1 MEQNSISSDLI
12 RGHIDTIIL
21 NSLSDG
27 DKFAQQISDFIEN
40 KSQNQYK
47 INQAT
52 LYSSL
57 KRLETLKYVTSYMND
72 IDGGRRKFFKITPSG
87 AKFVDENMSSWS
99 HSRAIIDKLIGAEEK
114 PQNNQYLSSEN
125 NVNYTTQNV
134 VEKIVYIEKP
144 VEIPVKITQED
155 TETIKTSTE
164 TIKTSKDNPLNN
176 ADNFRSILN
185 NLIDSSAPKAI
196 KLDEKIEIESAI
208 DVNNEDLPKNNP
220 ILEEKVS
227 FNQVISDNKYNCQKS
242 NNNGKID
249 FGDLMIKASQE
260 GYKIRISAK
269 DSASSNGNVLI
280 NKVKFIS
287 IIFVYLFAVMQFS
300 LLTSLFGN
308 IIAKNTYLTVILGLL
323 IFPLLFAI
331 AFFKNPDKRL
341 AKKFSPDRILTS
353 AIIAF
358 NLILVTLAVNFIFNV
373 NFNDTYSVICYVV
386 SPLLAIVNY
395 FLYSVFEYLLANKK
409 KFNTSKK

>member
-21 NSLSDG
+21 HSLTDG

-87 AKFVDENMSSWS
+87 ATFVEENMSSWS
-99 HSRAIIDKLIGAEEK
+99 HSRAIIDKLIGTEEK
-114 PQNNQYLSSEN
+114 MQNNQYLSSEIN
-125 NVNYTTQNV
+125 DNYITPKV

-144 VEIPVKITQED
+144 IEVPVKENGDNIIKEN
-155 TETIKTSTE
+155 TESVKILS
-164 TIKTSKDNPLNN
+164 DNPLNN
-176 ADNFRSILN
+176 ADNFRSVLG
-185 NLIDSSAPKAI
+185 NLIDSSVPKTTKI
-196 KLDEKIEIESAI
+196 DEKIELLSTNVELKEE
-208 DVNNEDLPKNNP
+208 NLPKNNT

-227 FNQVISDNKYNCQKS
+227 FNQVISDNNYNCQKS

-280 NKVKFIS
+280 NKVRFIS
-287 IIFVYLFAVMQFS
+287 VLFVYLLATLQFS
-300 LLTSLFGN
+300 LLRTFFTN
-308 IIAKNTYLTVILGLL
+308 IIANNTYLTVILGLL

-331 AFFKNPDKRL
+331 VFFKNPDKRS
-341 AKKFSPDRILTS
+341 AKKFSGDRILTS
-353 AIIAF
+353 FIIAF

-373 NFNDTYSVICYVV
+373 NFNDTYSVICYLVL
-386 SPLLAIVNY
+386 PLLTIVNCA
-395 FLYSVFEYLLANKK
+395 LYSVFEYTLANKK
-409 KFNTSKK
+409 KFNTLKK